1 MAGSDLLNF
10 VEFTLRGLMVG
21 SVYALMAL
29 GLSLIFGVMRVVN
42 VAHGEFLML
51 GGYVSFLAWSF
62 IQLSPVVS
70 LLLVVPLLFLF
81 GVWTQRLLIER
92 VVGRPELSS
101 LMLCFGISIILL
113 QGAQVLFSPDPRSF
127 TWLLYPVRLF
137 AWNFPMYMV
146 AIFAMSMAAAFALFL
161 FLKTTRW
168 GKAIRAVSQNYEV
181 AQACG
186 IDARKVRRLSFG
198 WGAALAGAAGAFVP
212 VQFSLAPSVGNEF
225 ILKSF
230 AVVVLGGLG
239 SLPGAFIAGLLLG
252 AVESLVTFY
261 FTSHL
266 AQLMFY
272 ATIILVLL
280 VRPGG
285 LFGTAE

>member
-1 MAGSDLLNF
+1 MVGSGLLDF
-10 VEFTLRGLMVG
+10 VEFALRGLMVG
-21 SVYALMAL
+21 SVYALTAM

-42 VAHGEFLML
+42 VAHGELLML
-51 GGYVSFLAWSF
+51 GGYVSFFAWSSL
-62 IQLSPVVS
+62 QLGPIAS
-70 LLLVVPLLFLF
+70 LLFGVPLLFLF
-81 GVWTQRLLIER
+81 GAWTERLLIER

-113 QGAQVLFSPDPRSF
+113 QAAQLLFSPDPRSF
-127 TWLLYPVRLF
+127 TWLLYPVRIVF
-137 AWNFPMYMV
+137 WNFPMFMV
-146 AIFAMSMAAAFALFL
+146 AIFSVSMGVAAALFL
-161 FLKTTRW
+161 FLKATRW
-168 GKAIRAVSQNYEV
+168 GKAIRAVAQNYEV

-186 IDARKVRRLSFG
+186 IDARQVRMLSFG
-198 WGAALAGAAGAFVP
+198 CGSALAAAAGAFVP
-212 VQFSLAPSVGNEF
+212 VQFSLAPAVGHEF

-239 SLPGAFIAGLLLG
+239 SLPGAFAAGLLLG

-280 VRPGG
+280 FRPGG
-285 LFGTAE
+285 LAGAD